1 MSKRLRTFLTVI
13 THIMKFSLNLGTFIK
28 NFQTNKYSLERSSPK
43 ELEYYKNIFLRNF
56 SENSDIKTL
65 TGQAGDDDTKNVEI
79 MVTLRYLSNL
89 EMSVISCESCVIV
102 ATAAANQAATFSIT
116 DTKLYVLVV
125 TLSTQNNTKLLK
137 K

>member
-1 MSKRLRTFLTVI
+1 
-13 THIMKFSLNLGTFIK
+13 
-28 NFQTNKYSLERSSPK
+28 
-43 ELEYYKNIFLRNF
+43 
-56 SENSDIKTL
+56 
-65 TGQAGDDDTKNVEI
+65 